1 MIARKVLF
9 SLVLI
14 FCCIF
19 VSTKDFQYIKV
30 RQFKCEFNESF
41 MFKNSTCFAKP
52 VSRNASAI
60 TIFIFT
66 VFPID
71 FLIELSFLFKYTN
84 IYREVLK
91 FPRINYCESTKHIDA
106 NPLFKEFT
114 KIMYNTNPN
123 LFIDCPTTKVIFNN
137 TIVKIDTLPS
147 IFPRGD
153 YKVILHITDSKSM
166 KEFLIIQAMVTIVS
180 SELETF
186 G

>member
-1 MIARKVLF
+1 MKF
-9 SLVLI
+9 SGINYCESMSNLDANPIFKEVVKILYRTNPDLVI
-14 FCCIF
+14 DCPT
-19 VSTKDFQYIKV
+19 TK
-30 RQFKCEFNESF
+30 
-41 MFKNSTCFAKP
+41 
-52 VSRNASAI
+52 
-60 TIFIFT
+60 
-66 VFPID
+66 
-71 FLIELSFLFKYTN
+71 IELSFLFKYTN

-106 NPLFKEFT
+106 YPLFKEFT